1 MKCLSPRLQ
10 TPPVPAGF
18 SLRQRLV
25 SSFWLFVLLF
35 VLCAAS
41 SVAQPS
47 FNPEVR
53 VWLTR
58 WQNTPLYI
66 TSEST
71 WRATG
76 AGETCSIPAGERVV
90 VECKD
95 RRLTL
100 RIGDKS
106 LQAEQWTME
115 GKASLT
121 LSDTPSNGQRS
132 YRGKMVLQ
140 VYKNRLQV
148 LNILPLEDY
157 LLGVVP
163 LEMPTGFPVEALK
176 AQAIAARSW
185 TVRNRHKHEAD
196 GADVCDGTHCQVYGG
211 VTAEK
216 ESATLAVQSTAG
228 LIMVHGNAPVDG
240 VYTADCG
247 GQPAPNNNSVPL
259 PDRDSSG
266 RDYCTANSAHYWS
279 LGFTF
284 PEVWQAAG
292 EKDSGQKLPKGEL
305 DAQIVQ
311 TDASGRV
318 VTLRIRCGEQTRE
331 VSGTRLRSRLS
342 LPSTLFS
349 VRLDQ
354 GNTIVFEGSGSGHGN
369 GLCQWGAAG
378 RARAGYKAE
387 DILQAYYP
395 GAQIAPLSEAM
406 WQWRKAQRPNSA
418 R

>member
-1 MKCLSPRLQ
+1 MKHLLWCALLFLLSPRLIAQ
-10 TPPVPAGF
+10 E
-18 SLRQRLV
+18 
-25 SSFWLFVLLF
+25 SS
-35 VLCAAS
+35 
-41 SVAQPS
+41 
-47 FNPEVR
+47 NPEVR

-58 WQNTPLYI
+58 WQNAPLYI

-100 RIGDKS
+100 RVGDKN
-106 LQAEQWTME
+106 LQAEEWTLE
-115 GKASLT
+115 GKVPLT
-121 LSDTPSNGQRS
+121 LADARSNGQRS
-132 YRGKMVLQ
+132 YRGKMVLR
-140 VYKNRLQV
+140 VYKSRLQV
-148 LNILPLEDY
+148 LNVLPLEDY

-163 LEMPTGFPVEALK
+163 LEMPSGFPAEALK

-211 VTAEK
+211 VTVEK
-216 ESATLAVQSTAG
+216 ESTTLAVQGTAG
-228 LIMVHGNAPVDG
+228 LILVNGEAPVDG

-247 GQPAPNNNSVPL
+247 GQPAPNSPGL
-259 PDRDSSG
+259 PPADRDESG
-266 RDYCTANSAHYWS
+266 KDHCAANPAHRWS
-279 LGFTF
+279 LSFTF
-284 PEVWQAAG
+284 LEVWQAAG

-305 DAQIVQ
+305 DVQIVQ

-395 GAQIAPLSEAM
+395 GAQVAPLSEAM

>member
-1 MKCLSPRLQ
+1 MKHLLWCALLFLLSPRLMTQ
-10 TPPVPAGF
+10 E
-18 SLRQRLV
+18 
-25 SSFWLFVLLF
+25 
-35 VLCAAS
+35 
-41 SVAQPS
+41 S

-53 VWLTR
+53 VWLMR

-95 RRLTL
+95 RRVTL
-100 RIGDKS
+100 RFGDKS
-106 LQAEQWTME
+106 LQAEEWTME
-115 GKASLT
+115 GKTPLT
-121 LSDTPSNGQRS
+121 LSDAQSNGQRS
-132 YRGKMVLQ
+132 YRGKMVLR
-140 VYKNRLQV
+140 VYRSRLQV
-148 LNILPLEDY
+148 LNVLPLEDY

-163 LEMPTGFPVEALK
+163 LEMPSGFPAEALK

-216 ESATLAVQSTAG
+216 ESTTLAVQNTAG
-228 LIMVHGNAPVDG
+228 LILVNGDIPVDG

-247 GQPAPNNNSVPL
+247 GQPAPNNTAVP
-259 PDRDSSG
+259 PADRDESG
-266 RDYCTANSAHYWS
+266 KDYCAANAAHRWS

-284 PEVWQAAG
+284 LEVWQAAG
-292 EKDSGQKLPKGEL
+292 EKDSGHKLPKGEL
-305 DAQIVQ
+305 DVQIVQ

-331 VSGTRLRSRLS
+331 VSGARLRSWLS

-378 RARAGYKAE
+378 RARAGQTAE
-387 DILQAYYP
+387 DILRAYYP
-395 GAQIAPLSEAM
+395 GAQVAPLSEAM
-406 WQWRKAQRPNSA
+406 WQWRKARRPNSA

>member
-1 MKCLSPRLQ
+1 MKHLLWCALLFLLSPRLMAQ
-10 TPPVPAGF
+10 E
-18 SLRQRLV
+18 
-25 SSFWLFVLLF
+25 SS
-35 VLCAAS
+35 
-41 SVAQPS
+41 
-47 FNPEVR
+47 NPEVR

-76 AGETCSIPAGERVV
+76 AGETCSMPAGERVV

-95 RRLTL
+95 RQVTL
-100 RIGDKS
+100 RVGDKS
-106 LQAEQWTME
+106 LQAEEWTIE
-115 GKASLT
+115 GKAPLT
-121 LSDTPSNGQRS
+121 LSDAQSNGQRS
-132 YRGKMVLQ
+132 YRGKLVLR
-140 VYKNRLQV
+140 VYKSRLQV
-148 LNILPLEDY
+148 LNVLPLEDY

-163 LEMPTGFPVEALK
+163 LEMPSGFPAEALK

-216 ESATLAVQSTAG
+216 ESTTLAVQGTAG
-228 LIMVHGNAPVDG
+228 LIMVNGDAPVDG

-247 GQPAPNNNSVPL
+247 GQPAPNSPGVPSA
-259 PDRDSSG
+259 DRDESG
-266 RDYCTANSAHYWS
+266 KDYCAANPAHRWS

-284 PEVWQAAG
+284 LEVWQAAG

-305 DAQIVQ
+305 DVQIVQ

-318 VTLRIRCGEQTRE
+318 VTVRIRCGEQTRE
-331 VSGTRLRSRLS
+331 VSGTRLRSRLL

-354 GNTIVFEGSGSGHGN
+354 GNTVVFEGSGSGHGN